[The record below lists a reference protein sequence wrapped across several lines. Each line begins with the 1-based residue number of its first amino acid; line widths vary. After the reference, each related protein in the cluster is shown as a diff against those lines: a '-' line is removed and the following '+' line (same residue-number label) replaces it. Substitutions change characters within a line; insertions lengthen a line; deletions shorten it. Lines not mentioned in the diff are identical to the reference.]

1 MFFKLKREFIQR
13 GLEKRNREKPFDYD
27 YAENY
32 SLEGVEDPL
41 VNNSYYFSAHSEG
54 LSFYARVGKRV
65 NMDETWF
72 AIYQGGKMYSLPVE
86 VFPAGESPVKVAKE
100 ADNWTISYKGTLND
114 KDEVDFAATFIP
126 KREPIDFTSN
136 MPAVRMGTAIANEK
150 WTKALFSN
158 LQTVSGQCHYEQEG
172 ILKGEFTLNGTATT
186 FEIPCVRDH
195 SFGKRDWNYMNNHLW
210 LMAVSEG
217 CQFNYSLVS
226 YPVITALEVG
236 NYRDGEGM
244 HYMMQASLDLSE
256 VATGEVPSELSFR
269 FLLDNGKSIPV
280 KARKLDGVTYRF
292 KDGQYILIENIAEFT
307 IDGKTCRGI
316 LEIGYNSDRNRFFNQ
331 RNLREIRR

>member
-100 ADNWTISYKGTLND
+100 ADNWTISYKGTLNE

-210 LMAVSEG
+210 LMAVCGE

-226 YPVITALEVG
+226 YPAITALEVG
-236 NYRDGEGM
+236 HFREGSAM
-244 HYMMQASLDLSE
+244 HYMLEADLDFHK
-256 VATGEVPSELSFR
+256 VAAGTIPGELSFR
-269 FLLDNGKSIPV
+269 VRLDNGRQLPV
-280 KARKLDGVTYRF
+280 TASVLSGVTYHFQDGRYILHENVARF
-292 KDGQYILIENIAEFT
+292 KLGDTE
-307 IDGKTCRGI
+307 CRGI
-316 LEIGYNSDRNRFFNQ
+316 LEIGFNSDAGRYFNQ
-331 RNLREIRR
+331 RDLNTIKR